1 MSSPNRRRAR
11 RAIPIAAVL
20 GAVAILALSGL
31 ALAHG
36 RHGDHPQKGPDT
48 GTIASFDAETGVL
61 AIELTGGETVSGLVT
76 RRTRIKCEDE
86 HSAPP
91 PPPPAMRGPA
101 GEPGE
106 DRGGPEGE
114 PGDDRGGPGD
124 DRGGEGPGPDGEGP
138 GPKSGP
144 SGHDDKGTGAN
155 CTPADLIVGAVVHQ
169 AKLDLK
175 GGKALFREVELAE

>member
-1 MSSPNRRRAR
+1 MSSPNGRRAR

-48 GTIASFDAETGVL
+48 GTIASFDTETGVL

-106 DRGGPEGE
+106 DRGDREEE
-114 PGDDRGGPGD
+114 PGDDRGGHGESGD
-124 DRGGEGPGPDGEGP
+124 DRGGEGPGPKP
-138 GPKSGP
+138 GP
-144 SGHDDKGTGAN
+144 SGHDDNGTGAN
-155 CTPADLIVGAVVHQ
+155 CTGADLTVGAVVHQ

>member
-91 PPPPAMRGPA
+91 PPPATSSRP

-106 DRGGPEGE
+106 DRGGHGE
-114 PGDDRGGPGD
+114 PGDDRG
-124 DRGGEGPGPDGEGP
+124 GEGP

-144 SGHDDKGTGAN
+144 SGHDDNGTGAN